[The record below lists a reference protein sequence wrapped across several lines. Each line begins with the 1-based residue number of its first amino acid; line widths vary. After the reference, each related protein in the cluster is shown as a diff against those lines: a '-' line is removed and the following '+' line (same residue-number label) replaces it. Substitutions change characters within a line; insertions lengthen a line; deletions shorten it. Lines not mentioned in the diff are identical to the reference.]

1 MSTNPTIISRKSKAQ
16 VINNRQ
22 FFTELIAQLS
32 EGRRVKIRAK
42 GWSMLP
48 LLWDDRDTLTLAPI
62 APDDIKVGKIVFAQM
77 GTGRYVVHRI
87 VARKNDRL
95 TLRGDGNPYQEE
107 YVHVDKV
114 LGELVAITRG
124 GKELD
129 KDTLFWKL
137 ITHLW
142 PRNGFL
148 RRVLLFSYRR
158 LVIRQSPKNLR
169 RDPRMDV
176 SAV

>member
-1 MSTNPTIISRKSKAQ
+1 MSINPTIISKKGKAQ

-22 FFTELIAQLS
+22 FFQELLAQLA

-62 APDDIKVGKIVFAQM
+62 APEDIKIGKIVFAQM

-87 VARKNDRL
+87 VARKIDRL

-124 GKELD
+124 GKEVD
-129 KDTLFWKL
+129 KHSLLWKL
-137 ITHLW
+137 ITYFW

-158 LVIRQSPKNLR
+158 LVIRQSPKRLR
-169 RDPRMDV
+169 REL
-176 SAV
+176 

>member
-1 MSTNPTIISRKSKAQ
+1 MSANPKIISKKGKSQ

-22 FFTELIAQLS
+22 FFQELLAQLA

-62 APDDIKVGKIVFAQM
+62 APDDIKIGKIVFAQM

-87 VARKNDRL
+87 VARKIDRL

-114 LGELVAITRG
+114 LGELVAIKRG
-124 GKELD
+124 GKEVD
-129 KDTLFWKL
+129 KESLLWKL

-158 LVIRQSPKNLR
+158 LVIRRSAKRPR
-169 RDPRMDV
+169 REL
-176 SAV
+176 